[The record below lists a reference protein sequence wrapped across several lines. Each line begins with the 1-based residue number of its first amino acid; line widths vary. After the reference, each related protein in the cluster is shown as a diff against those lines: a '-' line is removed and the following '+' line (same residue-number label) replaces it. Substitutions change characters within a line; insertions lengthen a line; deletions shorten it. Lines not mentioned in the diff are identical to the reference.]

1 VLRAR
6 SSPFRRAADGR
17 RSSSSRPLGLP
28 APRPASG
35 DGCRRARR
43 ARTSRARCAAG
54 CGSHPAPPARDRVY
68 GGARPAGLARSAPPG
83 VRPQPAGRRLG
94 EDLDANGVTASR
106 PTPAMPRR
114 AGLTR
119 SVAALSVRRVPARWP
134 RRRRRC
140 HPRRSPSLHGDTSR
154 RRSPRRPPCGAATH
168 GPKPRRRRPRPAV
181 PSTRT
186 AATLLGPLT
195 PAQQDPVLEAKRSHI
210 RGPQNRRLRAH
221 ARTRFAGGRLRRSL
235 WVRGRR

>member
-1 VLRAR
+1 MRRACSAEAAR
-6 SSPFRRAADGR
+6 SAPLRRRVAGEVLAGQARRGREAVIVVTPPRSPG
-17 RSSSSRPLGLP
+17 SP
-28 APRPASG
+28 APG

-106 PTPAMPRR
+106 PNPAMPRR
-114 AGLTR
+114 AGLTP

-186 AATLLGPLT
+186 AAS
-195 PAQQDPVLEAKRSHI
+195 DPSRTFNSCPTRS
-210 RGPQNRRLRAH
+210 G
-221 ARTRFAGGRLRRSL
+221 S
-235 WVRGRR
+235 